1 MLNMLEVGEWVRR
14 YEGAVWSDSM
24 EIRPGGSVKVTESDV

>member
-1 MLNMLEVGEWVRR
+1 MLEIGEWVRSH
-14 YEGAVWSDSM
+14 EGAVWSDSM